1 MKKINL
7 ITGASGF
14 IAYELIESILKKKEH
29 VFGID
34 KKKFLNKSIIK
45 NKDFSFVQND
55 LSKYSSKMQSIID
68 KLSKKNYKI
77 QIWHFAAN
85 SDIKKG
91 SKNFEIDYLDTF
103 MTTKNI
109 LKYFENIKISKF
121 IFASTSAVYGVH
133 YKKIKEDSILKPISY
148 YGSYKASSE
157 MIIMTNS
164 YIKNF
169 EYHILR
175 FPNVVGNGLTHGII
189 YDFLYKLSKNKI
201 LLLMGVLEVMNI

>member
-1 MKKINL
+1 
-7 ITGASGF
+7 
-14 IAYELIESILKKKEH
+14 
-29 VFGID
+29 
-34 KKKFLNKSIIK
+34 
-45 NKDFSFVQND
+45 
-55 LSKYSSKMQSIID
+55 MQSIID

-133 YKKIKEDSILKPISY
+133 YKKKLKKTLSL
-148 YGSYKASSE
+148 
-157 MIIMTNS
+157 NR
-164 YIKNF
+164 
-169 EYHILR
+169 YHTMAPTKR
-175 FPNVVGNGLTHGII
+175 HR
-189 YDFLYKLSKNKI
+189 K
-201 LLLMGVLEVMNI
+201 